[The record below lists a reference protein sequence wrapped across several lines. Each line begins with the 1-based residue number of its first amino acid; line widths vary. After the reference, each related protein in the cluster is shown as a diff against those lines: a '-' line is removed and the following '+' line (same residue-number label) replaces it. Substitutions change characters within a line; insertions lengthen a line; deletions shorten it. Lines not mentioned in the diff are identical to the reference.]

1 MDDEKPLPGKCGAK
15 NRPGAKHKF
24 CRKNP
29 VDGSKR
35 CRKHGG
41 LTPKGPDSPHWKHG
55 KDATTKVPTLAEQ
68 HATALADP
76 ALMQYR
82 HDAALLEALRRS
94 ITSRLDVTKPV
105 PAATEKRLLDL
116 SDGLRKVKESEQ
128 RRLQQLALMVPLEQH
143 RRAMVTA
150 ADIVVR
156 VLSRNAEAVRA
167 ALEASGVDQKLV
179 DLVNPAKWQQE
190 MQHEMRLAM
199 MRTPAIVIEAEG
211 ANQ

>member
-1 MDDEKPLPGKCGAK
+1 MDEKPIPGKCGAK
-15 NRPGAKHKF
+15 TRPGAKHKY
-24 CRKNP
+24 CPKDP
-29 VDGSKR
+29 VTGSKR
-35 CRKHGG
+35 CRAHGG

-55 KDATTKVPTLAEQ
+55 KHAAAKVPTLAEQ
-68 HATALADP
+68 HQQALEDP
-76 ALMQYR
+76 QLMQYR

-94 ITSRLDVTKPV
+94 ITSRMDVTKPV

-156 VLSRNAEAVRA
+156 VLTRNTDALRA
-167 ALEASGVDQKLV
+167 ALEASGVDQRLV
-179 DLVNPAKWQQE
+179 DLVSPAKWQQE
-190 MQHEMRLAM
+190 MQHEMRMAM
-199 MRTPAIVIEAEG
+199 MRTPAIVIEAEAG
-211 ANQ
+211 AGG